1 MKKKKAEPFK
11 LMTMEEIEAMFEKK
25 EQEFKKRMV
34 EFERSKMQPLTM
46 KLILKYAFAQDK
58 PQE

>member
-1 MKKKKAEPFK
+1 
-11 LMTMEEIEAMFEKK
+11 MTMEEIEAMFEKK

-58 PQE
+58 PQD